1 MPVEDNLLKRVDRLI
16 AKGVDVLATREYREA
31 LRSELV
37 NHSAAVEWQSQAL
50 SFLTTLVG
58 NAHVYTTRFKEMT
71 FPTTA
76 APSSIE
82 AGQGILR
89 AVKEDLQ
96 EGVLLTGIRDLVSA
110 EIFSDFLDM
119 AKHLHESG
127 YKDPAASLAGTVLEY
142 GLRRIAQSKNVTV
155 KQTDNLNSLNQRLA
169 ASEIYTRVQQKSIA
183 AWTEIRNNA
192 DHGHFERYSQQHVS
206 DMIRGVEAFLAS
218 YLAA

>member
-16 AKGVDVLATREYREA
+16 AKGVDVLATREYREQ
-31 LRSELV
+31 LGWFV
-37 NHSAAVEWQSQAL
+37 DHSAAVEWQSQAL

-58 NAHVYTTRFKEMT
+58 NAHVYTTRFYERT
-71 FPTTA
+71 FPTA

-96 EGVLLTGIRDLVSA
+96 EGVLLTGIRNLVSA

-127 YKDPAASLAGTVLEY
+127 YKDPAASLTGAVLED

-169 ASEIYTRVQQKSIA
+169 ASEIYTRVQQKASQ
-183 AWTEIRNNA
+183 R
-192 DHGHFERYSQQHVS
+192 GQRYVITRTMGISS
-206 DMIRGVEAFLAS
+206 GILNTT
-218 YLAA
+218 YPT

>member
-1 MPVEDNLLKRVDRLI
+1 
-16 AKGVDVLATREYREA
+16 
-31 LRSELV
+31 
-37 NHSAAVEWQSQAL
+37 
-50 SFLTTLVG
+50 
-58 NAHVYTTRFKEMT
+58 
-71 FPTTA
+71 
-76 APSSIE
+76 
-82 AGQGILR
+82 
-89 AVKEDLQ
+89 VKEDLQ

-127 YKDPAASLAGTVLEY
+127 YKDPAASLTGAVLED

>member
-31 LRSELV
+31 LRSEFV
-37 NHSAAVEWQSQAL
+37 NYSAAVEWQSQTL

-58 NAHVYTTRFKEMT
+58 NAHVYTTRFYERT
-71 FPTTA
+71 FPTA

-96 EGVLLTGIRDLVSA
+96 EGVLLTGIRNLVSA

-127 YKDPAASLAGTVLEY
+127 YKDPAASLTGAVLED

-169 ASEIYTRVQQKSIA
+169 ASEIYTSVQQKSIA
-183 AWTEIRNNA
+183 AWTAIRNNA
-192 DHGHFERYSQQHVS
+192 DHGHFERYSQHHVS

-218 YLAA
+218 YLSA